1 MKHVL
6 IPMLFVCTLFST
18 AINAQNTR
26 NNMEK
31 KKNYS
36 VEIIRY
42 NISGDQHQNFEQAY
56 TNAGKYLQSSPYCLG
71 YQLIHG
77 KEEPD
82 NYIVIIHWTSMEEHL
97 NGFRKSA
104 DFMPFFNLVKPFFN
118 NIKEMKH
125 YELTAAEWHKE

>member
-6 IPMLFVCTLFST
+6 IAMLIVGTLFSCV
-18 AINAQNTR
+18 INAQTTR

-42 NISGDQHQNFEQAY
+42 NISADQHQNFEQAY
-56 TNAGKYLQSSPYCLG
+56 TSAGKYLQSSPYCLG

-82 NYIVIIHWTSMEEHL
+82 NYIVIIHWTSVDDHL

-125 YELTAAEWHKE
+125 YEMTEIEWQK